1 MGDVN
6 ELLEEAIKETK
17 NLNQGEVFLVKDL
30 FKGYVWN
37 RIPRK
42 DRLLLGTLFL
52 NRVSKMNGNLK
63 AIEKTS
69 SNQQRY
75 IKESSNFK
83 GDYND

>member
-6 ELLEEAIKETK
+6 ELLEQAIKETE
-17 NLNQGEVFLVKDL
+17 NLNEGEVFLVKDL

-52 NRVSKMNGNLK
+52 NQVSKMNGNLK

-75 IKESSNFK
+75 KRQLANRKK
-83 GDYND
+83 G

>member
-1 MGDVN
+1 MTDVN
-6 ELLEEAIKETK
+6 KLLNEAIKETE
-17 NLNQGEVFLVKDL
+17 NLNEGEVFLVKEL
-30 FKGYVWN
+30 FKGYIWN

-52 NRVSKMNGNLK
+52 NQVNKMDGKSIK

-75 IKESSNFK
+75 EKV
-83 GDYND
+83 